1 MLSKDVMRKPLL
13 VDRDENIAKAVELL
27 DRKKD
32 THLVVTD
39 EGRVVGIVSVK
50 DILRTILD
58 RLRWGSQRASKL
70 YVSAVMTEN
79 PIYVSTET
87 PVYEVARLMIVRGI
101 SSVIIAEDLEDVE
114 SVGIITKR
122 DLLKQ
127 IRSLYDTRTLISS
140 IMTKNPV
147 CVNPGTT
154 VKHAEWILREKG
166 ISTLPVVEE
175 GALVGYLD
183 ARILALEIAW
193 AYLKGDIKHTR
204 TFIENTT
211 VEGLMAPP
219 HFASKDKDVYEVAEL
234 LVHKRAKGT
243 PILENDRI
251 ESKLIGIV
259 TETDIVRLL
268 AESYKD

>member
-1 MLSKDVMRKPLL
+1 MLCKDIMRSPLL

-50 DILRTILD
+50 DILRTVLD
-58 RLRWGSQRASKL
+58 RLRWGSQRTSKL

-79 PIYVSTET
+79 PLYVGLET
-87 PVYEVARLMIVRGI
+87 PIHEVAKLMIDKGI
-101 SSVIIAEDLEDVE
+101 SSVIVAEDLEDVE

-122 DLLKQ
+122 DILRNL
-127 IRSLYDTRTLISS
+127 RSLYDARTLVSN
-140 IMTKNPV
+140 IMTRNPV
-147 CVNPGTT
+147 SVNPGTT
-154 VKHAEWILREKG
+154 IKHAEWILREKN

-204 TFIENTT
+204 TFIESTT
-211 VEGLMAPP
+211 VEDVMIAP
-219 HFASKDKDVYEVAEL
+219 HFISKDKDIYSVAEL
-234 LVHKRAKGT
+234 LVHKRVKGT
-243 PILENDRI
+243 PVLEDDRL
-251 ESKLIGIV
+251 EAKLVGII
-259 TETDIVRLL
+259 TETDIVHLL
-268 AESYKD
+268 VREH